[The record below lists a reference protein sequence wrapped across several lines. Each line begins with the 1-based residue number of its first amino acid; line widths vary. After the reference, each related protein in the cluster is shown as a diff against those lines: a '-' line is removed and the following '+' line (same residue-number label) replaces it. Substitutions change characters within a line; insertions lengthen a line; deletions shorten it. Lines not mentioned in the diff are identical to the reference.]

1 VGLRPIANS
10 EPITKV
16 KEICEDGCDRF
27 SNILEKNFWKKYS
40 DNSQKLLS
48 REDLKKR
55 FFSYSI
61 NNEYLRE
68 KFEKELKNTIENIPL
83 LLEMEILHALKEYIE
98 IDAKYVDV
106 EIERYNNLLNENKKT
121 EKLVN
126 EIEKNEFKR
135 KSKFQKNNKKVED
148 SIYEL
153 KIETKEIFTK
163 KFYEILTEE
172 YIIRAIDEKKYKNNK
187 KDLEQLMVYINSEVK
202 MHLKKV

>member
-1 VGLRPIANS
+1 M
-10 EPITKV
+10 
-16 KEICEDGCDRF
+16 
-27 SNILEKNFWKKYS
+27 
-40 DNSQKLLS
+40 
-48 REDLKKR
+48 
-55 FFSYSI
+55 
-61 NNEYLRE
+61 
-68 KFEKELKNTIENIPL
+68 KNTIENIPL

-202 MHLKKV
+202 DALEESLKITTKKVKGIFFKRIKPHATLVYRLSKK